1 MSRVSGD
8 GFSVNTDSLRDDATK
23 WAQQAFALERGYK
36 AVQNSCGLR
45 VTGGNEIR
53 TAAIKLVQ
61 QYVQFCSEGEEEF
74 FATEDSLLLAAN
86 EYESTESEIFK
97 KE

>member
-23 WAQQAFALERGYK
+23 WAQQAFALAEGRQ

-45 VTGGNEIR
+45 VSGGNEIL
-53 TAAIKLVQ
+53 TAALELVR
-61 QYVQFCSEGEEEF
+61 QYVQFCSDGEEEF
-74 FATEDSLLLAAN
+74 FSTEESLLVAAN
-86 EYESTESEIFK
+86 EYEDTESEIFK
-97 KE
+97 KG